1 MKTNLSGVQF
11 TFPNLSVIHVP
22 NGCYI
27 VVPHPNGWICKCS
40 PHVVRA
46 HPSRFACHLLRW
58 RRLGE
63 RGGHRAAVMPSLL
76 GDAPTGVKFRLVG
89 GGVPA
94 PRATVEQAQHPAT
107 RFRLSEG
114 RTAGG

>member
-22 NGCYI
+22 NGCYM

-46 HPSRFACHLLRW
+46 HPPLARSPFSAGEG
-58 RRLGE
+58 LGS
-63 RGGHRAAVMPSLL
+63 GGN
-76 GDAPTGVKFRLVG
+76 G
-89 GGVPA
+89 G
-94 PRATVEQAQHPAT
+94 
-107 RFRLSEG
+107 LS
-114 RTAGG
+114 